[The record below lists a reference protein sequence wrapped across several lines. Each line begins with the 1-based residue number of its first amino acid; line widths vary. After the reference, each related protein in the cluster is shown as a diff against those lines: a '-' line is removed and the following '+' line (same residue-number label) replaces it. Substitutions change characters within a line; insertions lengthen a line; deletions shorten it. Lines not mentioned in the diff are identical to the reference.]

1 MKVTL
6 LLADAAE
13 AVNGKLYIL
22 GGGWSVMGP
31 DPAPMAIAI
40 KIEVPWDQGNDV
52 HKLHLRLVDA
62 DGQPVLAES
71 TEGEVPVVLDADFE
85 TGRPAGMKP
94 GTPLDLTMAV
104 TLGPLPLDPGSRYEW
119 RLTIDGKEDDEW
131 RVAFST
137 RAANAPN
144 A

>member
-22 GGGWSVMGP
+22 GGGWSVTGP
-31 DPAPMAIAI
+31 EPSPMAIAI
-40 KIEVPWDQGNDV
+40 KIEVPWDQGNLV
-52 HKLHLRLVDA
+52 HKLQLRLVDA

-71 TEGEVPVVLDADFE
+71 EDGEVPIVLDADFE

-104 TLGPLPLDPGSRYEW
+104 TLGPLPLEPASRYEW
-119 RLTIDGKEDDEW
+119 RLTIDGVEDDEW

-137 RAANAPN
+137 RPANAPN

>member
-104 TLGPLPLDPGSRYEW
+104 TLGPLPLDPASRFEW
-119 RLTIDGKEDDEW
+119 RLSIDGKEDDEW

>member
-1 MKVTL
+1 VGGVKVTL

-22 GGGWSVMGP
+22 G
-31 DPAPMAIAI
+31 
-40 KIEVPWDQGNDV
+40 
-52 HKLHLRLVDA
+52 DA
-62 DGQPVLAES
+62 DGQPVLAENEDS
-71 TEGEVPVVLDADFE
+71 DEVPIVLDADFE

-137 RAANAPN
+137 RPATSAV
-144 A
+144 

>member
-31 DPAPMAIAI
+31 EPAPMAIAI

-52 HKLHLRLVDA
+52 HKLQLRLVDA
-62 DGQPVLAES
+62 DGQPVLADS
-71 TEGEVPVVLDADFE
+71 PDGEVPVVLDADFE
-85 TGRPAGMKP
+85 TGRPAGVKP

-104 TLGPLPLDPGSRYEW
+104 TLGPLPLEPGSRYEW
-119 RLTIDGKEDDEW
+119 RLAIDGQEDDEW

-137 RAANAPN
+137 RPTNAQG
-144 A
+144 

>member
-71 TEGEVPVVLDADFE
+71 EDGEVSVVLDADFE
-85 TGRPAGMKP
+85 TGRPAGVKP

-104 TLGPLPLDPGSRYEW
+104 TLGPLPLDPGSRFEW
-119 RLTIDGKEDDEW
+119 RLSIDVKEDDEW

-137 RAANAPN
+137 RPEASTG
-144 A
+144 

>member
-31 DPAPMAIAI
+31 EPAPMAIAI

-52 HKLHLRLVDA
+52 HKLQLRLVDA
-62 DGQPVLAES
+62 DGQPVLADSE
-71 TEGEVPVVLDADFE
+71 EGEVPVVLDADFE
-85 TGRPAGMKP
+85 TGRPAGVKP

-104 TLGPLPLDPGSRYEW
+104 TLGPLPLAPGSRFEW
-119 RLTIDGKEDDEW
+119 RLTIDGVEDDEW

-137 RAANAPN
+137 RAESPSGT
-144 A
+144 

>member
-31 DPAPMAIAI
+31 DSAPMAIAI

-52 HKLHLRLVDA
+52 HKLQLRLVDA
-62 DGQPVLAES
+62 DGQPILAES
-71 TEGEVPVVLDADFE
+71 EEGEVPVVLDADFE
-85 TGRPAGMKP
+85 TGRPAGVKP

-104 TLGPLPLDPGSRYEW
+104 TLGPLPLEPGSRFEW
-119 RLTIDGKEDDEW
+119 RLSIDGKEDAEW

-137 RAANAPN
+137 RAENPTG
-144 A
+144 